1 MKGRKEDKEM
11 TREDAVD
18 ILSLK
23 HLFHRS
29 NSIAVYSAAALIFYY
44 DVVCYFKMHNDH
56 MNANVRKCK
65 IL

>member
-1 MKGRKEDKEM
+1 MERKKEKFPEQD
-11 TREDAVD
+11 TAD